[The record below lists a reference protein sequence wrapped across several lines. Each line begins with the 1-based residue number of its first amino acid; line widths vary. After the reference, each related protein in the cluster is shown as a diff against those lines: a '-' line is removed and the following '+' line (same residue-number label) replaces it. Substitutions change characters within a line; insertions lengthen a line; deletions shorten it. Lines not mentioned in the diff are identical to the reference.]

1 MEIRTQFCLRCPLRA
16 FGLPLSAEG
25 FCKGAVSHWK
35 GFPLLLREDVC
46 VEFDACRDGVP
57 ALPLMS
63 RRMLF
68 FGLWAGDPLS
78 ETVVE
83 HRDVLRGVWTF
94 LTQPSSLWKEPNEE
108 TLRMLTR
115 SAVPT
120 RGMDSRLSC
129 SLSSEEE
136 TTLADDNRRLSWVSL
151 L

>member
-25 FCKGAVSHWK
+25 FCKGVLSHWK

-46 VEFDACRDGVP
+46 DACRVGEP

-63 RRMLF
+63 RRTLF
-68 FGLWAGDPLS
+68 FGRSAGDPLS

-83 HRDVLRGVWTF
+83 HRDALLRGVCTF
-94 LTQPSSLWKEPNEE
+94 LTHPSSLWKEPIDD

-115 SAVPT
+115 SAVAT
-120 RGMDSRLSC
+120 RGIDSRLWW
-129 SLSSEEE
+129 SLSSEE
-136 TTLADDNRRLSWVSL
+136 TRLIADN
-151 L
+151 